1 MCGAEQQHSVIENQI
16 LAIYSALQTVMPK
29 TQTAVVGVKT
39 TLPVQEWVKDLMHS
53 PKAEVAQAQTVA
65 HWVAY
70 LWQHRHLSP
79 SPLNELQKILGP
91 VMYHSD
97 APGETTPEEEC
108 CTGRKIPFS
117 RKYLVPRWVQQEE
130 SK

>member
-1 MCGAEQQHSVIENQI
+1 
-16 LAIYSALQTVMPK
+16 
-29 TQTAVVGVKT
+29 
-39 TLPVQEWVKDLMHS
+39 MHS

-97 APGETTPEEEC
+97 APGETTVQEGKYPFPENIWYPD
-108 CTGRKIPFS
+108 GS
-117 RKYLVPRWVQQEE
+117 
-130 SK
+130 SKRNLSKW